1 MSFDPSNEES
11 RCNLSFL
18 RMGINTWFSFSK
30 INKLNTTIMNTMIY
44 AIMFSLLAM
53 ASADKMKIV
62 NNCGVDFKIGTVN
75 IPSGTG
81 VLCTPLVDFPA
92 DTDAEVEF
100 FPNEDILVLQGA
112 VVATSQ
118 NVGLIGLLEVLT
130 EGQEDIDGKCSE
142 LYAYDTAAYSVD
154 SEVPVV
160 TLCVNEPD
168 DESGADPA
176 YEIAPAPA
184 SESSEQHTITN
195 KCSNDFEFGQI
206 RIQPRVNVV
215 CFPTLVIPGGEH
227 LSYDPIGAM
236 DYVIIKTTS
245 TKDTPNFQYI
255 GTLQAVIDLEGDAN
269 GDCQKLA
276 DSGFNAVYA
285 PINAQMTL
293 CGN

>member
-1 MSFDPSNEES
+1 
-11 RCNLSFL
+11 
-18 RMGINTWFSFSK
+18 
-30 INKLNTTIMNTMIY
+30 MIS
-44 AIMFSLLAM
+44 AILFSLLAV

-62 NNCGVDFKIGTVN
+62 NNCGVDFKIGTTN

-92 DTDAEVEF
+92 DTDAEVDF
-100 FPNEDILVLQGA
+100 FPNEDILVLQGDI
-112 VVATSQ
+112 VATSQ
-118 NVGLIGLLEVLT
+118 NVGLIGLLEVLL
-130 EGQEDIDGKCSE
+130 EGQDDIDGKCAE
-142 LYAYDTAAYSVD
+142 LYAYNTAAYSVE
-154 SEVPVV
+154 SGVPVI
-160 TLCVNEPD
+160 TLCVNEPE
-168 DESGADPA
+168 DESGTDPETVPESA
-176 YEIAPAPA
+176 PSPAPE
-184 SESSEQHTITN
+184 SEISEQHTITN

-215 CFPTLVIPGGEH
+215 CFPTLIIPGGEQ

-269 GDCQKLA
+269 GDCQKLV
-276 DSGFNAVYA
+276 DSGFDAVYA

-293 CGN
+293 CA